1 MTNISVIESKISS
14 ILNYLKILKSYQ
26 HYSEQELK
34 GDLTLRGAVER
45 YLYLLSQ
52 ATIDLAE
59 AVISFK
65 DFRRPQTH
73 SESFDILQE
82 EKLISTDL
90 TEKLVKMAKFRN
102 IIAHDYEDLDF
113 GIIYDVLQNH
123 LRDVEEFLK
132 QIKNKLNF

>member
-1 MTNISVIESKISS
+1 MSSISVIESKISS
-14 ILNYLKILKSYQ
+14 ILKYLKILKGYQ
-26 HYSEQELK
+26 SLSQKELEN
-34 GDLTLRGAVER
+34 DTTLKGAVER

-59 AVISFK
+59 SLIALK
-65 DFRRPQTH
+65 DFRRPTTYGETFQ
-73 SESFDILQE
+73 ILEE

-90 TEKLVKMAKFRN
+90 TEKLVNMARFRN

-123 LRDVEEFLK
+123 LKDIEEFLT
-132 QIKNKLNF
+132 QIRIKINL

>member
-14 ILNYLKILKSYQ
+14 ILKYLKILKGYQ
-26 HYSEQELK
+26 TLSQEELENDVTLK
-34 GDLTLRGAVER
+34 GAVER

-59 AVISFK
+59 SLIALK
-65 DFRRPQTH
+65 DLRRPSTY
-73 SESFDILQE
+73 SENFHILQE
-82 EKLISTDL
+82 EKYLSAEL
-90 TEKLVKMAKFRN
+90 TEKLINMARFRN

-113 GIIYDVLQNH
+113 GIIYDILQNH
-123 LRDVEEFLK
+123 LQDIEEFLK

>member
-26 HYSEQELK
+26 HYSEEELK

-52 ATIDLAE
+52 VTIDLAE
-59 AVISFK
+59 SLIALK
-65 DFRRPQTH
+65 DFRRPSTY
-73 SESFDILQE
+73 SETFHILHE
-82 EKLISTDL
+82 ENLISKDL
-90 TEKLVKMAKFRN
+90 TEKLINMAKFRN
-102 IIAHDYEDLDF
+102 VIAHDYENLDF

-123 LRDVEEFLK
+123 LQDIEEFLK
-132 QIKNKLNF
+132 QIKNKLNL